1 MRTIKFRGLRTDGK
15 GWVYGSLVF
24 DAIKNPRITTIDSS
38 QDGLIFNHVIPE
50 TVGQFTGLTDKNGVE
65 IYEGDILNYTDGDAW
80 DDYTIGFEDGKY
92 TAYRDSDGDDWFN
105 FMDFDFLTESTII
118 GNIHKN

>member
-15 GWVYGSLVF
+15 GWVYGDLLNGYIHHKSGKTIVNGGGCVF
-24 DAIKNPRITTIDSS
+24 CE
-38 QDGLIFNHVIPE
+38 VIPE

-65 IYEGDILNYTDGDAW
+65 IYEGDILHYTDGYDW
-80 DDYTIGFEDGKY
+80 DNYTIGFENGKY

-105 FMDFDFLTESTII
+105 FMDFDFLTESVVL
-118 GNIHKN
+118 GNKHQN

>member
-15 GWVYGSLVF
+15 GWVYGDLMNDYIHHKSG
-24 DAIKNPRITTIDSS
+24 KTIVN
-38 QDGLIFNHVIPE
+38 GGGCIFIEVIPE

-65 IYEGDILNYTDGDAW
+65 IYEGDILHYTDGDAR

-92 TAYRDSDGDDWFN
+92 TAYRDGDGDDWFN